1 MDRYR
6 CPECESARIQ
16 FMFRDNL
23 FVTYDCLECGT
34 DFRKL
39 RAWGWGVLFVFGIF
53 GVTLLFHI
61 LSLIPLGVL

>member
-1 MDRYR
+1 
-6 CPECESARIQ
+6 
-16 FMFRDNL
+16 MFDDNL
-23 FVTYDCLECGT
+23 FATYDCLECGT

-39 RAWGWGVLFVFGIF
+39 RTLGWGILFVFSIF